1 VPVAGC
7 IDCRGSIEIPRSSPI
22 SQKDHRGR
30 SGISRGSSSG
40 DVVPGHNMWQSYR
53 TRKERKLELKSD
65 PHAYETKGNHL
76 IMVKVIDIFGNDTT
90 KVLEVKS

>member
-1 VPVAGC
+1 
-7 IDCRGSIEIPRSSPI
+7 
-22 SQKDHRGR
+22 
-30 SGISRGSSSG
+30 
-40 DVVPGHNMWQSYR
+40 MWQSYR